1 MDTVTVTVPV
11 PALDHDAVLAVISD
25 WPLLGVLQE
34 NDHVDASLPA
44 HEWTTARRE
53 TLVRWLS
60 ANGYAPELD
69 VELHPAQNWNRTWE
83 ETITPVRVGPFLLT
97 PTWADAPPEHVDAT
111 VIEIDPK
118 MSFGTGHHATTRLML
133 RLLPR
138 AVAPG
143 DRVLDVGTGTGVLA
157 IAACRLGAHAALG
170 IDVSEPAIENA
181 TENCMRNDV
190 TDSVSLRTGTIE
202 VVPESGF
209 DVITANITREV
220 LRDLLPA
227 FRQKVR
233 PGGLLLL
240 SGVFAGDRDAL
251 LAAAAD
257 HGFALH
263 QDATEDGW
271 WAGRLKA
278 TAAQKH

>member
-1 MDTVTVTVPV
+1 MDTVTVTIPV

-44 HEWTTARRE
+44 HEWTAARRK
-53 TLVRWLS
+53 TLVHWLS
-60 ANGYAPELD
+60 ANGYAPEFN
-69 VELHPAQNWNRTWE
+69 VELHPEKNWNRAWE

-97 PTWADAPPEHVDAT
+97 PTWAEIPPEHADAT

-118 MSFGTGHHATTRLML
+118 MSFGTGHHATTRLLL
-133 RLLPR
+133 RLLPE

-157 IAACRLGAHAALG
+157 IAAVRLGAHAALG
-170 IDVSEPAIENA
+170 VDVQETAIENA
-181 TENCMRNDV
+181 AENCARNDV
-190 TDSVSLRTGTIE
+190 ASIVTLRSGSID
-202 VVPESGF
+202 VVPEAAF
-209 DVITANITREV
+209 DVVLANITREV

-227 FRQKVR
+227 FQQKVR

-240 SGVFAGDRDAL
+240 SGVFTGDRDAL

-263 QDATEDGW
+263 QDATEEGW
-271 WAGRLKA
+271 WAGRLQA